1 MKKFVFK
8 LQKVLDLREFEK
20 KQAQIEL
27 GKATA
32 QVNRIQEKLNAVASQ
47 KVNLANQMK
56 EAVGL
61 KNYYACQQYTIFLD
75 KKKEEFLEEM
85 AKAELVLEE
94 KRKIFLEAST
104 NVKVME
110 KLKEKKLSDWK
121 KEKSKE
127 EEKEVEEL
135 VAAKFGQRSFEE

>member
-32 QVNRIQEKLNAVASQ
+32 QVNLIQEKLNAVASQ

-56 EAVGL
+56 EADGL
-61 KNYYACQQYTIFLD
+61 QNYYACQQYTIFLD
-75 KKKEEFLEEM
+75 KKKEEFFEEM

-135 VAAKFGQRSFEE
+135 VAAKFGQRSFE